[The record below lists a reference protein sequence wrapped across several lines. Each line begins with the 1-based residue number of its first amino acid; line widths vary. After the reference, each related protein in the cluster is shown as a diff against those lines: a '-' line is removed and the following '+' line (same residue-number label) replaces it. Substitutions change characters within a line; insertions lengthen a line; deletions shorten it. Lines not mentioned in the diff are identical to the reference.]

1 MAKTI
6 KKDPKTIFHTTEKSN
21 FILNMTEEQY
31 SRLASWGLVI
41 GMFLMPLFT
50 IFPEINDYKFSYAMT
65 AGGLAVAGVIN
76 MILAIIAI
84 MKKYVPKAAML
95 PVCAFGAM
103 TAWGIISLING
114 YDLGVG
120 FYGFTERCEG
130 LLAIAFY
137 GCFFITA
144 ITIKRRS
151 AVKRVING
159 VIAVGVLN
167 SIISLI
173 QIFTAN
179 LTHYDYVGWKRGG
192 DHIFLN
198 AASGLSMSPL
208 FLAMLLTLSLTAALI
223 AFVNTDSKR
232 GRLIYLVVAAL
243 FSFVMMFT
251 YSLLGLCGA
260 VFALIAA
267 AVAVF
272 MLKAPKLRLIILPV
286 SVAFAGLAVCL
297 INTGVVKT
305 TDSYKLYD
313 GRIAWY
319 ADGYM
324 RTGASG
330 PVDESVLDI
339 DDTSTFYWYTIDK
352 TMNIIGEN
360 KLVGTGPEQLAYPQ
374 LKSAAGYAAV
384 IDMIHDPK
392 NRMVF
397 DKVYDEYLYT
407 AATRGIPSLIALIMI
422 LAPVL
427 VIGAKAARKKKYA
440 EIPVLF
446 AMTLGGVLLFF
457 IGCSSIAYAPVF
469 WAVAGASCAE
479 FENDAAPA
487 AGNTN
492 NKNSREESEEPEKV
506 ETKTANTIK
515 KGGRKSNKKQ

>member
-41 GMFLMPLFT
+41 GIFLMPLFT

-84 MKKYVPKAAML
+84 MKKYIPKAAML

-120 FYGFTERCEG
+120 FYGFTERYEG

-144 ITIKRRS
+144 ITLKRRS

-173 QIFTAN
+173 QIFAVK
-179 LTHYDYVGWKRGG
+179 LTHYDYVGWKGG

-208 FLAMLLTLSLTAALI
+208 FLAMLLTLSMTAALI
-223 AFVNTDSKR
+223 AFVNSDSKKS
-232 GRLIYLVVAAL
+232 RLIYLAVVAL
-243 FSFVMMFT
+243 ISFVIMFT

-260 VFALIAA
+260 LFALIAA
-267 AVAVF
+267 TTAVF
-272 MLKAPKLRLIILPV
+272 RLKAPKLRLICLPV
-286 SVAFAGLAVCL
+286 AAAFAGLAVCL
-297 INTGVVKT
+297 INTGAVNA
-305 TDSYKLYD
+305 TDSYKLRD

-352 TMNIIGEN
+352 TMNIIGDN

-374 LKSAAGYAAV
+374 LKSAAGFADV
-384 IDMIHDPK
+384 VDMIRDPK

-397 DKVYDEYLYT
+397 DKVYNEYLYT

-427 VIGAKAARKKKYA
+427 VIGSKAVRKKKYV
-440 EIPVLF
+440 EMPMLF
-446 AMTLGGVLLFF
+446 AMTLVGVLLFF
-457 IGCSSIAYAPVF
+457 IGCSNIVYAPVF

-479 FENDAAPA
+479 FENDVIST
-487 AGNTN
+487 AGNTS
-492 NKNSREESEEPEKV
+492 NKNTGEESTEPEKT
-506 ETKTANTIK
+506 EKKPINTGK
-515 KGGRKSNKKQ
+515 KGGSRSKKKK